1 MGGNNMYNTGEKYQL
16 PLKDCYFYGRF
27 IQWSVK
33 PIGHEV
39 PMGCKRPPFF
49 ACIFEIIVVSL

>member
-49 ACIFEIIVVSL
+49 RLHF